1 LKHYRPHILVVV
13 ALAIVLSSGWHGM
26 LRNALTDLRFA
37 WVPRQA
43 TGDVVVVA
51 IDAPSIE
58 KIGVWPWPRR
68 LHADLLR
75 RLESADVRDIVFDVD
90 FSTPSDAATDQAFAD
105 ALQSVGGS
113 VVLPSFKQPGAYG
126 GNTTAVHINRPLKL
140 FGDHSWTAVVN
151 VAIEPD
157 GLVRRYPFGENLDG
171 QFLPSMG
178 AVLAGQY
185 AVKREPFLIDF
196 SILAASIPKVSYID
210 VLRGDEAT
218 LARLRDKKVVIGG
231 TALELGDRFS
241 VPNGN
246 LVSGPLLQA
255 LAAESILQN
264 RILRQTSDI
273 VTLAGLCVIALIM
286 MLSWRRLSAGARA
299 VVLVGMATAIEAS
312 ATVLQAKLPLVLDT
326 SLFHTAI
333 AVYMAAIAL
342 DEIDFRGLLGR
353 IAENRFQRIAMSLGD
368 GLICTDSNHLI
379 TVWNPGAVA
388 IFGYDAAEMIGQPFD
403 RICAAH
409 TKALP
414 ESISACEEARA
425 RSQRAGGLVMEFDGR
440 RKNGDVFPVEACL
453 SGWLGTDGFQYG
465 AILRDISVRKRE
477 AERIRYLAEYD
488 SLTGLANRNSLHS
501 ELVAMTATAEKTAG
515 EVALLVVGLDSF
527 QQINDMLGHASGDL
541 VLRAVSERLKAEMEG
556 AGIVARLSGDEFAIA
571 ISSTEMTET
580 VAQLSERIS
589 LTFKTPLLTGARLH
603 RVKVNIG
610 VAIYPG
616 GGMTAD
622 ELLGNSHLAFCR
634 AKATK
639 RGGHVLFDSSIRA
652 ELEAR
657 LTLEAELVRAA
668 ERKEFELFYQPQVR
682 LADAGLIGAEALIRW
697 HHPVRG
703 LVSPAE
709 FMPVVNTSSIS
720 DRIADWVLETAC
732 RQARVWERAGH
743 SVRVGVNLSPSQLR
757 SGDLANSVAEI
768 LEVTGL
774 TPSLLELEVT
784 EDILLLDEERVLDIF
799 RRIQELGVRVV
810 FDDFGTGYASLS
822 YLKKFPLDGLK
833 IDRSFVL
840 ELRADSD
847 DAAIVGSTIGL
858 SKQLGLAVIAEG
870 IETRATADL
879 LMSMG
884 CEQGQG
890 YFFGRPMPAA
900 AFESQFLSAHD
911 ATAEALERGHAA

>member
-1 LKHYRPHILVVV
+1 MKHYRPHILVVV

-58 KIGVWPWPRR
+58 KIGVWPWPRS

-75 RLESADVRDIVFDVD
+75 RLEIAGVRDIVFDVD
-90 FSTPSDAATDQAFAD
+90 FSAPSDAASDQAFVE
-105 ALQSVGGS
+105 ALQAAGGS
-113 VVLPSFKQPGAYG
+113 VVLPSFKQPGADG
-126 GNTTAVHINRPLKL
+126 GNGTAIYINRPLKQ
-140 FGDHSWTAVVN
+140 FGEHSWTAVVN
-151 VAIEPD
+151 VAVEPN

-185 AVKREPFLIDF
+185 AAKRKPFLIDF
-196 SILAASIPKVSYID
+196 GIRTASIPKVSYID
-210 VLRGDEAT
+210 VLRGDKAT
-218 LARLRDKKVVIGG
+218 LTRLRDKKVIIGG

-241 VPNGN
+241 IPNGGV
-246 LVSGPLLQA
+246 VSGPVLQA

-264 RILRQTSDI
+264 RTLQWTSDI
-273 VTLAGLCVIALIM
+273 VTLAGLCIISLVM
-286 MLSWRRLSAGARA
+286 MFSWRRLSASMRV
-299 VVLVGMATAIEAS
+299 VVLVGMAAAVEAVAIL
-312 ATVLQAKLPLVLDT
+312 LQARLPLVLDT

-342 DEIDFRGLLGR
+342 DEIDFRDLLGR
-353 IAENRFQRIAMSLGD
+353 IAESRFQRIAMSLGD
-368 GLICTDSNHLI
+368 GLVCTDSNYRI
-379 TVWNPGAVA
+379 TVWNPGAAA
-388 IFGYDAAEMIGQPFD
+388 IFGYDRAEMIGRPFD
-403 RICAAH
+403 TICAGNAEAAPGSFSIRDAAH
-409 TKALP
+409 PRLQLP
-414 ESISACEEARA
+414 
-425 RSQRAGGLVMEFDGR
+425 GGAVMEFDGR
-440 RKNGDVFPVEACL
+440 RKNGEAFPVEACF
-453 SGWLGTDGFQYG
+453 SGWQGTDGFQYG

-477 AERIRYLAEYD
+477 AERVRYLAEYD
-488 SLTGLANRNSLHS
+488 SLTGLANRDTLHS
-501 ELVAMTATAEKTAG
+501 ELAAMIATAEMAAS
-515 EVALLVVGLDSF
+515 EVALLVVGLDGF
-527 QQINDMLGHASGDL
+527 QHINDMLGHACGDL
-541 VLRAVSERLKAEMEG
+541 VLCAVSERLKAEIDG

-571 ISSTEMTET
+571 IPRADRTET

-589 LTFKTPLLTGARLH
+589 LTFKTPLLTGTRLH
-603 RVKVNIG
+603 RVKVSIG
-610 VAIYPG
+610 AAAYPSG
-616 GGMTAD
+616 GRTAD

-639 RGGHVLFDSSIRA
+639 RGSHMVFESRIRA

-682 LADAGLIGAEALIRW
+682 LADGGLIGAEALIRW
-697 HHPVRG
+697 HHPTRG

-720 DRIADWVLETAC
+720 QRIAGWVLETAC
-732 RQARVWERAGH
+732 RQARVWEDAGH
-743 SVRVGVNLSPSQLR
+743 NVRVGVNLSPSQLQ
-757 SGDLANSVAEI
+757 SGDLATSVAEMLDI
-768 LEVTGL
+768 TGL

-784 EDILLLDEERVLDIF
+784 EDILLLDAERVLNIF
-799 RRIQELGVRVV
+799 RRIRELGVRIV
-810 FDDFGTGYASLS
+810 FDDFGTGYGSLS

-840 ELRADSD
+840 ELNVDSG

-858 SKQLGLAVIAEG
+858 SKQLGLSVIAEG
-870 IETRATADL
+870 IENRATADL
-879 LMSMG
+879 LVSMG

-890 YFFGRPMPAA
+890 YFFGRPMPAQ
-900 AFESQFLSAHD
+900 AFESKFLMMHD
-911 ATAEALERGHAA
+911 AMAKVLEAGQAA